1 MRAIGVRPER
11 GSRKSGNR
19 FSRKARDIKYGAL
32 GDSTESLRA
41 LWAALAFVVFLA
53 ASASVAAQGGDLD
66 SLEIVTA
73 TGRHAFQVEIAN
85 NDATREHGLMDRR
98 YMAAD
103 HGMLFEFDRE
113 APVSFWMKN
122 TYIPLDMI
130 FIAPSGVVTH
140 IAANAEPLSERVIPS
155 GGPCV
160 AVLELNGG
168 TAASIGLKV
177 GDKVRHPFFKP

>member
-1 MRAIGVRPER
+1 MREGPRSGDEGDRSSASGGVRLCP
-11 GSRKSGNR
+11 
-19 FSRKARDIKYGAL
+19 
-32 GDSTESLRA
+32 
-41 LWAALAFVVFLA
+41 FLA
-53 ASASVAAQGGDLD
+53 ASVGVTAQGAEPD
-66 SLEIVTA
+66 SLEIVTS
-73 TGRHAFQVEIAN
+73 TGRHAFQIEIAN
-85 NDATREHGLMDRR
+85 NDATRERGLMDRR

-113 APVSFWMKN
+113 APVAFWMKN

-140 IAANAEPLSERVIPS
+140 IVANAEPLSERVIPS
-155 GGPCV
+155 GGPCL

-177 GDKVRHPFFKP
+177 GDKVHHPFFKS